1 MIGRRHMAGAA
12 AATATLGLPMLASAQ
27 PRIRWRCPGSFPKSV
42 DTLWA
47 VHERFCKR
55 VEELTDGTFQIVPF
69 GPGEIVPALQ
79 VLDAVGGGN
88 VECGFTPALFYY
100 GKDPTLAFGT
110 AVPFGPSSRQTWSWF
125 TQGGGRDILQDVYRD
140 QGVHAIPTA
149 NTGAQMGGWFRREI
163 RTLDDMKGIKMRIAG
178 MAGLV
183 MTKLGVVAQQLAPGD
198 IYPALERGV
207 IDSAEYIGPYDDEKL
222 GFNRIAKFY
231 YYPGWWEFAPSTDM
245 MINAKLWDQLP
256 KHYQQTLEA
265 VGAECWH
272 WVMARFDEINPPAM
286 RRLIAQGAQLRP
298 YSREILNAA
307 YKGSQELYAELGDQ
321 NPRFRKVWQ
330 HWERHRVEQTQWF
343 RVAEDSMAN
352 FVAVASAR

>member
-1 MIGRRHMAGAA
+1 MAGAA
-12 AATATLGLPMLASAQ
+12 AMGAAATLSSPRLASAQ
-27 PRIRWRCPGSFPKSV
+27 PRLRWRCPGSFPKSV

-55 VEELTDGTFQIVPF
+55 VEELTDGAFQIVPF

-79 VLDAVGGGN
+79 VMDAVGGGN

-110 AVPFGPSSRQTWSWF
+110 AVPFGPSSRQMWSWLNM
-125 TQGGGRDILQDVYRD
+125 GGGREILREVYRD

-163 RTLDDMKGIKMRIAG
+163 RTVDDMKGLKMRIAG
-178 MAGLV
+178 IAGLV

-207 IDSAEYIGPYDDEKL
+207 IDAAEYIGPYDDEKL

-231 YYPGWWEFAPSTDM
+231 YYPGWWEFAPSTDIM
-245 MINAKLWDQLP
+245 VNAGMWDALP
-256 KHYQQTLEA
+256 KHYQNAMEA
-265 VGAECWH
+265 AGAECWH
-272 WVMARFDEINPPAM
+272 WVMARFDEINPPAL
-286 RRLIAQGAQLRP
+286 RRLIANGAQLRP
-298 YSREILNAA
+298 YSREIMNAA
-307 YKGSQELYAELGDQ
+307 YKGSQELYAEIGDQ
-321 NPRFRKVWQ
+321 NPRFKRVWQ
-330 HWERHRVEQTQWF
+330 HWDKHRLEQTQWF
-343 RVAEDSMAN
+343 RVSEDSLAN
-352 FVAVASAR
+352 YVAVATAR